1 MELQRK
7 GLLEA
12 GLGGSGGAGW
22 MEAGLFSVCA
32 WFYFR
37 GCFEVNR
44 GVFLV
49 QTYSRK
55 KFAQAE

>member
-32 WFYFR
+32 WFFL
-37 GCFEVNR
+37 E
-44 GVFLV
+44 GVF
-49 QTYSRK
+49 
-55 KFAQAE
+55 